1 MCQACT
7 LALFKTTCAN
17 ILEKRNSLL
26 SLICKTLNCNPQPH
40 YIAFV
45 GSFKPVCSMILTYSL
60 LYALFML
67 VCLIGNRLKPVI
79 PVSPTAQVIL
89 LSLAYCKTSFPI
101 YKPFYEFS
109 HLCTPT
115 TPSIFIAFM
124 SDAHKLFTVSSL
136 TVTNKNIS
144 LAASQLY
151 KCFHACHLS
160 TTHDKQI
167 LEQLSELNNL
177 LSPPYFCIYDSMA
190 DPNDIINMYNMNND
204 DVPNN
209 QQTAENRPDNTLD
222 SEEGDNSD
230 IINFLNAITPELRL
244 DLDNNDV
251 SIQSLSS
258 NYHTQQ
264 EIISLS
270 SRDSNK
276 LFISHFNIR
285 SLNKNFDEFRS
296 FINELEFKHSII
308 GLSETWLKETSP
320 SSNK

>member
-1 MCQACT
+1 
-7 LALFKTTCAN
+7 
-17 ILEKRNSLL
+17 
-26 SLICKTLNCNPQPH
+26 
-40 YIAFV
+40 
-45 GSFKPVCSMILTYSL
+45 
-60 LYALFML
+60 
-67 VCLIGNRLKPVI
+67 
-79 PVSPTAQVIL
+79 
-89 LSLAYCKTSFPI
+89 
-101 YKPFYEFS
+101 
-109 HLCTPT
+109 
-115 TPSIFIAFM
+115 M
-124 SDAHKLFTVSSL
+124 SDAHELFTVSSL

-167 LEQLSELNNL
+167 LEQLNELNNL
-177 LSPPYFCIYDSMA
+177 LSSPHFFCIFDSMA
-190 DPNDIINMYNMNND
+190 DPNDIINMYDMNND

-209 QQTAENRPDNTLD
+209 QQTAENRSDNTLD

-251 SIQSLSS
+251 SIQNLSS
-258 NYHTQQ
+258 IYHTQQ

-270 SRDSNK
+270 STDSNK

-320 SSNK
+320 SSLFTMDGFRLYFITNNRTGKKRWWSWVLCYSEFKL

>member
-1 MCQACT
+1 
-7 LALFKTTCAN
+7 
-17 ILEKRNSLL
+17 
-26 SLICKTLNCNPQPH
+26 
-40 YIAFV
+40 
-45 GSFKPVCSMILTYSL
+45 
-60 LYALFML
+60 
-67 VCLIGNRLKPVI
+67 
-79 PVSPTAQVIL
+79 
-89 LSLAYCKTSFPI
+89 
-101 YKPFYEFS
+101 
-109 HLCTPT
+109 
-115 TPSIFIAFM
+115 M
-124 SDAHKLFTVSSL
+124 SDAHELFTVSSL

-177 LSPPYFCIYDSMA
+177 LSSPHILCIFDSMA
-190 DPNDIINMYNMNND
+190 DPNDIINMYDMNND

-209 QQTAENRPDNTLD
+209 QQTAENRSDNTLD

-251 SIQSLSS
+251 SIQNLSS

-270 SRDSNK
+270 STDSNK

-320 SSNK
+320 SSLFTMDGFRLITNNRTGKKRWWSWVLCYSEFKL